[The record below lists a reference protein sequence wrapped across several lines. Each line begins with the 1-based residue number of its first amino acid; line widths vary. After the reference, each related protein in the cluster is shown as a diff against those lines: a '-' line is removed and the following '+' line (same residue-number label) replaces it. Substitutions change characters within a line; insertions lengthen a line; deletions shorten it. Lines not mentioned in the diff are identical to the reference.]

1 MELEAAGEKS
11 DDDITLE
18 EKALELAVEETYEAT
33 GRRWEPWAFNARSLR
48 IGDIILL
55 VDSDTIVPEV
65 CFTIMILTD
74 QQLIPLIGLL
84 QGCCSRAGRESW
96 GGNHSARVWW
106 INSSYICANTWA
118 NRVLG

>member
-1 MELEAAGEKS
+1 MEKYIMELEAAGEKS

-18 EKALELAVEETYEAT
+18 EKALELAVQETYEAT

-65 CFTIMILTD
+65 CSTINLAD
-74 QQLIPLIGLL
+74 
-84 QGCCSRAGRESW
+84 R
-96 GGNHSARVWW
+96 
-106 INSSYICANTWA
+106 NS
-118 NRVLG
+118 